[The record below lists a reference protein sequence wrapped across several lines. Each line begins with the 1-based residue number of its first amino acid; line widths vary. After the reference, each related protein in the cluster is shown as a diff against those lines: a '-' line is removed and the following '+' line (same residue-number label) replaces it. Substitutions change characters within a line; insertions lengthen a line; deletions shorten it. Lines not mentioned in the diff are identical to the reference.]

1 MVMVLAATVKAPW
14 RWCRS
19 RPSFSHWVFDSLR
32 PNDKVLPRS
41 RLWRPRS
48 TSHPAA
54 DGLRKLLNTYAR
66 HSPSPQMGRRTGSC
80 RAPLSLA
87 FKCFNS
93 LYGRL
98 SFEAAALLSS
108 AAIAGV
114 QVFQFFIRAAQF
126 RGRCFLARLWGRGG
140 EGCWNLVR
148 VGVAECPT
156 TRERCLQPQGPSHV
170 CVRIAPTW
178 WALP

>member
-14 RWCRS
+14 CWCRS

-48 TSHPAA
+48 TSRPAA
-54 DGLRKLLNTYAR
+54 DGLRKQLNL
-66 HSPSPQMGRRTGSC
+66 C
-80 RAPLSLA
+80 VSLA
-87 FKCFNS
+87 IASNGKTN
-93 LYGRL
+93 R
-98 SFEAAALLSS
+98 LLSS

-126 RGRCFLARLWGRGG
+126 RGRCALVERRYRWRSGVSILYTGGSVSRPLLLGSSMGSRRRTLLELGKGGR
-140 EGCWNLVR
+140 CRMPHNHLK
-148 VGVAECPT
+148 
-156 TRERCLQPQGPSHV
+156 
-170 CVRIAPTW
+170 APHTF
-178 WALP
+178 ACG

>member
-48 TSHPAA
+48 TSRPAA
-54 DGLRKLLNTYAR
+54 DGLRKQLNTYAR

-93 LYGRL
+93 LYGRSL
-98 SFEAAALLSS
+98 HIGQVELQAHHERLPQYDDDQFMIELAALPDQD
-108 AAIAGV
+108 GV
-114 QVFQFFIRAAQF
+114 EEQSHVCVHQA
-126 RGRCFLARLWGRGG
+126 
-140 EGCWNLVR
+140 
-148 VGVAECPT
+148 
-156 TRERCLQPQGPSHV
+156 PSCNHV
-170 CVRIAPTW
+170 CVRIAPSW